1 MIRNVSLS
9 DPYMYYKLDPGE
21 VGPTLPVKARESIM
35 HVASHEAA
43 NLARMKYDAWS
54 RGGIVVYEHLHLNYT
69 RRGSF
74 IAASSGYSEVK
85 VIYPGKKG
93 EAPPLYPNHY
103 GIIDDENKDNSD
115 IRLEDSKID
124 NKDLIKYI
132 EDLKIDK
139 DLKEAEQ
146 EIDIALN
153 KAESESQDQRVKEAI
168 KAYKAMIALVKG
180 LKKSPSGKRLAES
193 IISSVKNQ
201 VRNSI
206 DVLT

>member
-9 DPYMYYKLDPGE
+9 DPYMYYRLDPGE
-21 VGPTLPVKARESIM
+21 VGPTLPVKARESVM

-54 RGGIVVYEHLHLNYT
+54 KGGIVVYEHLHLNYT

-93 EAPPLYPNHY
+93 VAPPLYPNHY
-103 GIIDDENKDNSD
+103 GIIDTEDENNKNDVSEGTYKDN
-115 IRLEDSKID
+115 ED
-124 NKDLIKYI
+124 LTKYI
-132 EDLKIDK
+132 KDLKIDK
-139 DLKEAEQ
+139 DLKEVEQ
-146 EIDIALN
+146 EIDTTLSKVEN
-153 KAESESQDQRVKEAI
+153 NVSDPRVKEAI
-168 KAYKAMIALVKG
+168 KAYKAMISLAKE
-180 LKKSPSGKRLAES
+180 LKNSPSGKKLAES
-193 IISSVKNQ
+193 IVSSVKNQ

-206 DVLT
+206 NVLT